1 MKNKSLSINAILNS
15 LQTLLNLIFPLI
27 TFPYVSR
34 VLSVNGMGKYNFAN
48 SIVSYFV
55 LIAGLGISRYAVR
68 EGAKIRENKVLFSEF
83 ASRIFSINLCSTI
96 ISYILLFVTLLV
108 VTSLQDC
115 VEAILIF
122 SVQIFFTTLGVDWL
136 YIIYEEYGYITFRNI
151 LFKII
156 SIILLFIFVRHSN
169 DYLNYA
175 AITTFASV
183 GSYILNFFHAKK
195 ICRIRLVWNF
205 NWGAYL
211 VPILTIFGT
220 MVAVT
225 IYVSSDITMLGF
237 LKNNYVVGIYS
248 ISSKIY
254 GMVGPML
261 SATMAVTIP
270 RLAMLMGRGI
280 LKEYKELFEKLL
292 QSMIVIVL
300 PAVVGLIITA
310 RNIIL
315 IIAGKEYLRSTS
327 SLRILSIALFFGT
340 INTIFV
346 ECVLIPAKRERATL
360 ITAIIAAITNLSLNF
375 VLIPLFSERGT
386 AMTTVIAEC
395 LSMIINFYFSK
406 DIIGET
412 ILNIT
417 FWKNNINV
425 IVGCIVVVF
434 VCIVVKMFIYNNVI
448 QLIMSI
454 ICSCIT
460 YIGVLY
466 FLKDTFVINII
477 NKLHYRIKH

>member
-1 MKNKSLSINAILNS
+1 MLNS

-48 SIVSYFV
+48 SIISYFV

-68 EGAKIRENKVLFSEF
+68 EGAKFRENKVKFSEF

-96 ISYILLFVTLLV
+96 VSYILLFVTLLM
-108 VTSLQDC
+108 VTSLQNYI
-115 VEAILIF
+115 EAILIF
-122 SVQIFFTTLGVDWL
+122 SIQMFFTTLGVDWL

-156 SIILLFIFVRHSN
+156 SILLLFVFVRHSG
-169 DYLNYA
+169 DYLKYA

-183 GSYILNFFHAKK
+183 GSYILNFFHARK
-195 ICRIRLVWNF
+195 ICKIRLVWRF
-205 NWGAYL
+205 NWKTYM

-220 MVAVT
+220 MIAVT

-237 LKNNYVVGIYS
+237 LKNDYIVGIYS
-248 ISSKIY
+248 ISAKIY
-254 GMVGPML
+254 GMIGPML

-270 RLAMLMGRGI
+270 RLALLMGQKRVD
-280 LKEYKELFEKLL
+280 EYKWLFEKLL

-300 PAVVGLIITA
+300 PAVVGLIMTSK
-310 RNIIL
+310 NIII
-315 IIAGKEYLRSTS
+315 IIAGEGYIRSTA
-327 SLRILSIALFFGT
+327 SLRILSLALFFGT

-360 ITAIIAAITNLSLNF
+360 ITAIIAAVVNLSLNF
-375 VLIPLFSERGT
+375 ALIPLYSEKGT

-406 DIIGET
+406 DIIGRIIFKT
-412 ILNIT
+412 T
-417 FWKNNINV
+417 FWKNNLGV
-425 IVGCIVVVF
+425 VMGCIAVL
-434 VCIVVKMFIYNNVI
+434 CTCLVVKMIIYKNIVQFIMCVV
-448 QLIMSI
+448 
-454 ICSCIT
+454 CSCVI
-460 YIGVLY
+460 YVVVLY
-466 FLKDTFVINII
+466 LFKNRLVVNFIN
-477 NKLHYRIKH
+477 NFFYRIKR